1 MAKLPGNR
9 LPIIANRLLRVF
21 SVNGK
26 AVFLLLSKSALKAAL
41 SYTYGRGLPLERALV
56 AYSRWQRGCIV
67 PSYCLNRMGL
77 RLLLSR
83 YARRASAVLIRRA
96 FLFLRPPG
104 KGLGAGICLRKG
116 HNAHNR

>member
-1 MAKLPGNR
+1 M
-9 LPIIANRLLRVF
+9 LLFELVI
-21 SVNGK
+21 
-26 AVFLLLSKSALKAAL
+26 KAAL
-41 SYTYGRGLPLERALV
+41 SYTYGIGLLLEQALV
-56 AYSRWQRGCIV
+56 AYSRWQRGYIV

-77 RLLLSR
+77 RLLPSR
-83 YARRASAVLIRRA
+83 YARKASAVLIRRA